1 MYMNID
7 ILKQRP
13 VPQERQQFE
22 LLLPEKKAVKIVDKR
37 GDVKIDR
44 ESIIQRI
51 RNKVVVDKTEQESSP
66 SPDKTPE
73 PKIDDTE
80 PETPKSPE
88 VSRPKVDDVRESDDR
103 PITKATKHFKKRRK
117 KKEDNEDRV
126 EFMDINDRLPV
137 EKERIM
143 HASSYY
149 MNNRKLFGRKINE
162 LSGLYQRI
170 EIYKIKY

>member
-51 RNKVVVDKTEQESSP
+51 RNKVVVEKTEQESSP
-66 SPDKTPE
+66 SPDNTPE

-80 PETPKSPE
+80 PIQCNCEPCHSKS
-88 VSRPKVDDVRESDDR
+88 
-103 PITKATKHFKKRRK
+103 
-117 KKEDNEDRV
+117 
-126 EFMDINDRLPV
+126 RL
-137 EKERIM
+137 R
-143 HASSYY
+143 
-149 MNNRKLFGRKINE
+149 NWGFDLLDE
-162 LSGLYQRI
+162 LNHHVQPSGLLDSL
-170 EIYKIKY
+170 